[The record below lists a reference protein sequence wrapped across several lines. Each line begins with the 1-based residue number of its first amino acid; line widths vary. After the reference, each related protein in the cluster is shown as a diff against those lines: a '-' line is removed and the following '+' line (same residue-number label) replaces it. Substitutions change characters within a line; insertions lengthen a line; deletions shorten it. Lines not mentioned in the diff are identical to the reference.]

1 MFSFQ
6 MHVLLQ
12 FLTVPLVCNAL
23 QTVAEV
29 MPFDRDRVASMIV
42 RDVSR
47 TSASFKL

>member
-1 MFSFQ
+1 MY
-6 MHVLLQ
+6 MCVLAELL
-12 FLTVPLVCNAL
+12 FMSLFCDVL

-47 TSASFKL
+47 KISPLRLFC